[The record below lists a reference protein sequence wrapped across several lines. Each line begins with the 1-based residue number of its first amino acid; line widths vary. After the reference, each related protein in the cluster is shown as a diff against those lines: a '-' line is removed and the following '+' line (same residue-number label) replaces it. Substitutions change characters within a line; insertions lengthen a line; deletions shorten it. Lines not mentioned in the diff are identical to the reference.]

1 MPYFHVLI
9 LLCPDA
15 CDAPLRFQ
23 SMMLKGPPKHD
34 YHPGDSVDYQC
45 RPGYMRIVPPLPVS
59 SVCQPDN
66 TWQPLQEACTKKSC
80 AQLGEPTN
88 GDVVYVNGTFQF
100 GSQAHYVCNEGYYLL
115 GTKILYCELSGTTVE
130 WSDSPPQCEKILC
143 QPPRQIS
150 NGKYTNSYKGTFEYN
165 EVVIYSCNPSN
176 GPDEY
181 SLVGESRLTCSGQNV
196 WSSDPPEC
204 KVVKCQYPVLQNGR
218 VVSGF
223 AKKFSY
229 QAMVTVQCLQGF
241 YLEGS
246 STISCGANS
255 TWEPKMPKCIKGLST
270 FSNES
275 PSNDD
280 NLDGGLIAVI
290 VLTVRKCP
298 NLGCYLNQN
307 INVKKCIFNDIFS
320 FCSFYSLKLSK
331 PV

>member
-204 KVVKCQYPVLQNGR
+204 K
-218 VVSGF
+218 
-223 AKKFSY
+223 
-229 QAMVTVQCLQGF
+229 
-241 YLEGS
+241 
-246 STISCGANS
+246 
-255 TWEPKMPKCIKGLST
+255 GLST